1 MINERYSIIY
11 SSRTGNTKK
20 LAEAIYNVLPQNSCD
35 YYGEVDKIEDE
46 LSEVLYIGFW
56 TEKGDAD
63 LQTIE
68 LLKQL
73 KNKKIFLFG
82 TAGFGES
89 EKYFQNIINN
99 IKKNIDNSNTIIGTF
114 MCQGKMPISV
124 RKRYEKQKQEL
135 SRANIDN
142 LIENFDK
149 ALSHPNQVDLEKLE
163 NIIQNNYSKN

>member
-82 TAGFGES
+82 TAGYGES
-89 EKYFQNIINN
+89 EKYFKNIINN
-99 IKKNIDNSNTIIGTF
+99 VKRNIDSSNIIIGTF
-114 MCQGKMPISV
+114 MCQGKMPVSV
-124 RKRYEKQKQEL
+124 LERYKRMKEQK
-135 SRANIDN
+135 SFMFNIDN
-142 LIENFDK
+142 LIANFDK
-149 ALSHPNQVDLEKLE
+149 ALSHPNENDIKKLEKTIL
-163 NIIQNNYSKN
+163 NNNK

>member
-20 LAEAIYNVLPQNSCD
+20 IAEAIYNVLPQNSCD

-82 TAGFGES
+82 TAGYGES
-89 EKYFQNIINN
+89 EKYFKNIVDNV
-99 IKKNIDNSNTIIGTF
+99 KKNIDSSNTIIGTF
-114 MCQGKMPISV
+114 MCQGKMPLSV
-124 RKRYEKQKQEL
+124 LERYKKMKEQKN
-135 SRANIDN
+135 SMFNIDN
-142 LIENFDK
+142 LIANFDK
-149 ALSHPNQVDLEKLE
+149 ALSHPNENDIKTLEKTIL
-163 NIIQNNYSKN
+163 NNN

>member
-82 TAGFGES
+82 TAGYGES
-89 EKYFQNIINN
+89 EKYFKNIVDNV
-99 IKKNIDNSNTIIGTF
+99 KKNIDSSNTIIGTF
-114 MCQGKMPISV
+114 MCQGKMPLSV
-124 RKRYEKQKQEL
+124 LERYKRMKEQK
-135 SRANIDN
+135 SFMSNIDN
-142 LIENFDK
+142 LIANFDK
-149 ALSHPNQVDLEKLE
+149 ALSHPNENDIKKLEKTIL
-163 NIIQNNYSKN
+163 NNNK

>member
-82 TAGFGES
+82 TAGYGES
-89 EKYFQNIINN
+89 EKYFKNIINN
-99 IKKNIDNSNTIIGTF
+99 VKRNIDSSNIIIGTF
-114 MCQGKMPISV
+114 MCQGKMPLSV
-124 RKRYEKQKQEL
+124 RARYEKMKQQNNL
-135 SRANIDN
+135 SINVDN
-142 LIENFDK
+142 LITNFDK
-149 ALSHPNQVDLEKLE
+149 ALSHPNEKDLKKLEK
-163 NIIQNNYSKN
+163 IIKSIYS

>member
-35 YYGEVDKIEDE
+35 YYGEVDKIENE

-82 TAGFGES
+82 TAGYGES
-89 EKYFQNIINN
+89 EKYFKNIVDNV
-99 IKKNIDNSNTIIGTF
+99 KKNIDSSNTIIGIF
-114 MCQGKMPISV
+114 MCQGKMPLSV
-124 RKRYEKQKQEL
+124 LERYKRMKEQK
-135 SRANIDN
+135 SFMFNIDN
-142 LIENFDK
+142 LIANFDK
-149 ALSHPNQVDLEKLE
+149 ALSHPNENDIKKLEKTIL
-163 NIIQNNYSKN
+163 NNNK

>member
-68 LLKQL
+68 FLKQL

-82 TAGFGES
+82 TAGYGES
-89 EKYFQNIINN
+89 EKYFKNIVDNV
-99 IKKNIDNSNTIIGTF
+99 KKNIDSSNTIIGTF
-114 MCQGKMPISV
+114 MCQGKMPLSV
-124 RKRYEKQKQEL
+124 LERYKMMKEQK
-135 SRANIDN
+135 SFMFNIDN
-142 LIENFDK
+142 LIANFDK
-149 ALSHPNQVDLEKLE
+149 ALSHPNENDIKKLEKTIL
-163 NIIQNNYSKN
+163 NNNK

>member
-82 TAGFGES
+82 TAGYGES
-89 EKYFQNIINN
+89 EKYFKNIVDNV
-99 IKKNIDNSNTIIGTF
+99 KKNIDSSNTIIGTF
-114 MCQGKMPISV
+114 MCQGKMPLSV
-124 RKRYEKQKQEL
+124 LERYKKMKEQKN
-135 SRANIDN
+135 SMFNIDN
-142 LIENFDK
+142 LIANFDK
-149 ALSHPNQVDLEKLE
+149 ALSHPNENDIKTLEKTIL
-163 NIIQNNYSKN
+163 NNN

>member
-35 YYGEVDKIEDE
+35 YYGKVDKIEDE

-68 LLKQL
+68 FLKQL

-82 TAGFGES
+82 TAGYGES
-89 EKYFQNIINN
+89 EKYFKNIVDNV
-99 IKKNIDNSNTIIGTF
+99 KKNIDSSNTIIGTF
-114 MCQGKMPISV
+114 MCQGKMPLSV
-124 RKRYEKQKQEL
+124 LERYKRMKEQK
-135 SRANIDN
+135 SFMFNIDN
-142 LIENFDK
+142 LIANFDK
-149 ALSHPNQVDLEKLE
+149 ALSHPNENDIKKLEKTIL
-163 NIIQNNYSKN
+163 NNNK

>member
-35 YYGEVDKIEDE
+35 YYGEIDKIENE
-46 LSEVLYIGFW
+46 LSKVLYIGFC
-56 TEKGDAD
+56 TEKEDAD

-82 TAGFGES
+82 TAGYGES
-89 EKYFQNIINN
+89 EKYFKNIVDNV
-99 IKKNIDNSNTIIGTF
+99 KKNIDSSNTIIGTF
-114 MCQGKMPISV
+114 MCQDKMPLSV
-124 RKRYEKQKQEL
+124 LERYKKMKEQKN
-135 SRANIDN
+135 SMFNIDN
-142 LIENFDK
+142 LIVNFDK
-149 ALSHPNQVDLEKLE
+149 ALSHPNENDIKKLEKTIL
-163 NIIQNNYSKN
+163 NNN